1 MDIFGSEFTVLNT
14 DAKLRVVRDL
24 ATGRVWFKVESAVGL
39 KFDVGM
45 DAKDR
50 QADRIKIRTDD
61 VDERWKL
68 VKGSW
73 EIMGEKES

>member
-24 ATGRVWFKVESAVGL
+24 ATGRVWFKVESTAGI

-45 DAKDR
+45 DAKAH